1 MLTFGTSVA
10 INNLLALKA
19 FHTFLFN
26 YQMHY
31 HPSWLERRFIPRL
44 RSWVEKRAILTMAEL
59 VLSMD
64 AKSASVSLNDVSA
77 GLFGVLYLVQNSHEL
92 IEIKTGQEL
101 FMLLA
106 QMELEFV
113 KMQKVKQPIEYKP
126 NMGS

>member
-1 MLTFGTSVA
+1 VLTFGTSVT
-10 INNLLALKA
+10 INNLLALKS

-31 HPSWLERRFIPRL
+31 RPSWLERRFIPRL
-44 RSWVEKRAILTMAEL
+44 RAWVEKKAVSTLAEL
-59 VLSMD
+59 ILSPD

-77 GLFGVLYLVQNSHEL
+77 GLFGVLYLVQNPHEL

-106 QMELEFV
+106 QIELEFV
-113 KMQKVKQPIEYKP
+113 KMQKQKSPVEYKP
-126 NMGS
+126 NA